1 MAKKVRQLSDDRKN
15 AVISEIVDMYV
26 ENNGA
31 MPSARQIKKSQYIS
45 EEEVSILRRNGE
57 LQEWRIRKIA
67 TEKTGREF
75 KTEKERHQEASAMAA
90 KARKQKEE
98 AMEQRVEQVEQ
109 QIQVEQETEQ
119 KVEQKVE
126 APRRAH
132 YADGEVETMLREAC
146 KEAGHVLTQ
155 AEVGKLAEAG
165 RIPRW
170 ATLMR
175 HVGPWYLWSEKFEVP
190 FVDEKQAR
198 AAERQ
203 RAKASS
209 EEVAVEETAEEIP
222 KGALEEAPEEMSV
235 TETPEE
241 MSVTE
246 TPEEMIIPFKLI
258 IPKGI
263 HGTFSVQFSI

>member
-241 MSVTE
+241 M
-246 TPEEMIIPFKLI
+246 IIPFKLI